1 MPVFEY
7 SRKVQTLGSSLALT
21 IPSLFVKVM
30 EIKKGDALDVIHSL
44 DGVLVVSNSKD
55 VGSLREC
62 LMMLL
67 DMLED
72 KVGDKD

>member
-30 EIKKGDALDVIHSL
+30 RIKKGDALDVIHSL

-62 LMMLL
+62 LTMLL

-72 KVGDKD
+72 KVRDKG

>member
-21 IPSLFVKVM
+21 IPSLFIKVM

-55 VGSLREC
+55 VGSLRER
-62 LMMLL
+62 LMILL
-67 DMLED
+67 DTLED
-72 KVGDKD
+72 RVRDKG